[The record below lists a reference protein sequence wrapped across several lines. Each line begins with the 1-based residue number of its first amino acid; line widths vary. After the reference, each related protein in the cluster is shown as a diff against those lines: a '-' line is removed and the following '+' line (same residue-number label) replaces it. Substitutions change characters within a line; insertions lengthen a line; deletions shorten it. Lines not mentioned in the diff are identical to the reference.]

1 MLFCIF
7 TSIESNTLKILNV
20 VSTKEKIYN
29 ACIEI
34 VGKRFENI
42 QNNINEIHD
51 DLRSETKSSAGD
63 KHETGRAMMQLER
76 ERFGV
81 QLSEINKLRTIL
93 QKINIE
99 NKSKRISVGSLV
111 YTSQNDYFIAVS
123 IGAIEINGNLFYA
136 ISPQTPIG
144 QLLMGRA
151 MGDIIK
157 FNGKTFTIER
167 LE

>member
-1 MLFCIF
+1 M
-7 TSIESNTLKILNV
+7 SI
-20 VSTKEKIYN
+20 KEKIFN
-29 ACIEI
+29 ACIEL

-42 QNNINEIHD
+42 QNNIKEIHD

-63 KHETGRAMMQLER
+63 KHETGRAMMHLER

-81 QLSEINKLRTIL
+81 QLSEINKLRTVL

-111 YTSQNDYFIAVS
+111 YTSQNNYFIAVS
-123 IGAIEINGNLFYA
+123 LGAIEINGNLFYV

-144 QLLMGRA
+144 KLLMGRA
-151 MGDIIK
+151 IGDIIE
-157 FNGKTFTIER
+157 FNGKTFTIAR